1 MSQLA
6 ITRQRAATWLRE
18 HGERL
23 YPALGGM
30 SRKDAARWASAKDMA
45 GLGETVVAWLHG
57 EVAQTPGHCGPPCAE
72 TIPLI
77 SVLTLVNR
85 AGVVTE
91 NSQRAGGRGDRIW
104 NAWVEGFAPDDVMH
118 RLRAMTDGTALRMVA
133 CRGSAHGYE
142 GSLLRHLGECPAAA
156 VMDFWTEA
164 CPAVA
169 EQLAGSWNVLIED
182 PEPGRNDRLWPLLAE
197 FAGGAR

>member
-6 ITRQRAATWLRE
+6 ITRRRAATWLRQ

-45 GLGETVVAWLHG
+45 GLGEMVVAWLNG

-77 SVLTLVNR
+77 PFLTLANR
-85 AGVVTE
+85 AGFVTE
-91 NSQRAGGRGDRIW
+91 NSQCADSRGDRIW
-104 NAWVEGFAPDDVMH
+104 NAWVEGFASDDVTQ
-118 RLRAMTDGTALRMVA
+118 RLRSMTGDGPLRMVA
-133 CRGSAHGYE
+133 CRGSAHEYE

-156 VMDFWTEA
+156 VLDFWCEA
-164 CPAVA
+164 CPDVA
-169 EQLAGSWNVLIED
+169 GELGEAWNVLIED

-197 FAGGAR
+197 LAGSMA